1 MATEDIL
8 EAEIAR
14 RTAQGWEIVSRGA
27 TEVQMRRPKRFSFG
41 WALLWFLLFGVGL
54 FVYLVWHWLKAEQLA
69 YLRVVDGK
77 LVVSERLGL
86 LGWLLSPVRAYWRWA
101 GSRQTTQAKAL
112 AYGGPIASV
121 LVLIIIIAVATS
133 GGGGGDEEGQPA
145 AQAQPSPT
153 APPAAESPTAEA
165 PAEEVQETP
174 AGAETPEPP
183 PIERIVAGVPGAV
196 AEAEDVRITLSQI
209 VDPWVSDNM
218 FIEPASGKRFVS
230 FEVTIE
236 QMDGSHLASDFNFQ
250 LTDAEGFASDPTFGG
265 PEPALPTIDLGKGQ
279 KTQGWVLFEVNEG
292 TALKLLKY
300 DPNLFTTNDIEF
312 QFQ

>member
-1 MATEDIL
+1 MRWLVVIL
-8 EAEIAR
+8 EWLVLLPLWR
-14 RTAQGWEIVSRGA
+14 RIFKPKVIQGFFAAGTA
-27 TEVQMRRPKRFSFG
+27 
-41 WALLWFLLFGVGL
+41 
-54 FVYLVWHWLKAEQLA
+54 LVW
-69 YLRVVDGK
+69 
-77 LVVSERLGL
+77 
-86 LGWLLSPVRAYWRWA
+86 
-101 GSRQTTQAKAL
+101 
-112 AYGGPIASV
+112 
-121 LVLIIIIAVATS
+121 LIVIIAVASS
-133 GGGGGDEEGQPA
+133 GGGDGEGEPA
-145 AQAQPSPT
+145 ARAQASPT
-153 APPAAESPTAEA
+153 VAAAAESPTAEV
-165 PAEEVQETP
+165 PAEEETPEVQETP
-174 AGAETPEPP
+174 EEAETPEPP

-312 QFQ
+312 QFD